1 MTESDRHYSAGTV
14 EHNATDNDNLFAAD
28 GKKSGHGTIAWLPAP
43 GYVMPEGPD
52 WPSTAPSRVIALL
65 DTGVRQHPWL
75 PELQPGEPESAFLL
89 NAEDY
94 GWQSPVPDDDKSPT
108 PDYSSHWGH
117 ATFIAGL
124 IRLAAPGAQVLF
136 MRVMDRRGKVSE
148 DHVAEAL
155 TWLADNPELA
165 CGIAVNIVL
174 MAFGRPEDPDDE
186 HLDALRA
193 PIKRLT
199 DRGVRIVASA
209 GNDGAE
215 RPVYPAAFA
224 AESGRSLDSQRPVL
238 SVGALAGPGTPTKH
252 ALATERAPYSN
263 FGPWVTE
270 WSIGTNILSIMPLT
284 SKPNSGRPA
293 AEAQPYP
300 GHGYAWW
307 SGTSFAAATVAAELV
322 AELPPA
328 PLIVPKAAGGS

>member
-1 MTESDRHYSAGTV
+1 MAESDRQYSAGTV
-14 EHNATDNDNLFAAD
+14 EHNATDNDKLLAAD

-75 PELQPGEPESAFLL
+75 PELQPGERRESAFLL

-94 GWQSPVPDDDKSPT
+94 GWQSPVPDDDTGPT
-108 PDYSSHWGH
+108 TDYSSHWGH

-124 IRLAAPGAQVLF
+124 IRLAAPGAQVLS
-136 MRVMDRRGKVSE
+136 MRVMDRQGKVSE
-148 DHVAEAL
+148 DHVVEAL

-165 CGIAVNIVL
+165 GGIAVNIVL

-186 HLDALRA
+186 HLDDLRA

-238 SVGALAGPGTPTKH
+238 SVGALATP
-252 ALATERAPYSN
+252 TERAPYSN
-263 FGPWVTE
+263 FGPWVRE
-270 WSIGTNILSIMPLT
+270 WQHRHEHPQHH
-284 SKPNSGRPA
+284 A
-293 AEAQPYP
+293 ADDGEPRL
-300 GHGYAWW
+300 GY
-307 SGTSFAAATVAAELV
+307 GL
-322 AELPPA
+322 
-328 PLIVPKAAGGS
+328 AAGLPDRTLATGTRGGAAPRSPRPPWPRSWPPRSRRCLDLPEAASGAVA